1 MLSQIEPRPVAS
13 CSRLRRSL
21 LVALVAVPLAAMA
34 QSTTTVEV
42 WKTPECGCCKD
53 WVSHL
58 QANGFQVIAHDVT
71 DTVDVRRNLSMPEQ
85 FGSCHSGR
93 VNGYALEGHV
103 PAKEIR
109 RLLRERP
116 TAVGLSVPAMPLG
129 APGMDG
135 PAYQGRSLPYDVLLV
150 ASNGKATVYQ
160 AYK

>member
-1 MLSQIEPRPVAS
+1 MSDHLQSCAIEIPSA
-13 CSRLRRSL
+13 LRRAL
-21 LVALVAVPLAAMA
+21 LVAMLAMPLSAFAESA
-34 QSTTTVEV
+34 TTINV

-53 WVSHL
+53 WIKHL
-58 QANGFQVIAHDVT
+58 QSNGFQVVAHDVG
-71 DTVDVRRNLSMPEQ
+71 DTSEMRRKLLMPEQ
-85 FGSCHSGR
+85 FGSCHSGS

-116 TAVGLSVPAMPLG
+116 VAVGLSVPAMPLG

-135 PAYQGRSLPYDVLLV
+135 PEYQGRSFPYEVLLV
-150 ASNGKATVYQ
+150 GKNGKTSVYQ

>member
-1 MLSQIEPRPVAS
+1 MSDHSQSHATEFHNP
-13 CSRLRRSL
+13 LRRAL
-21 LVALVAVPLAAMA
+21 LVTMLAMPISAIA
-34 QSTTTVEV
+34 QSATTIDV

-53 WVSHL
+53 WIKHL
-58 QANGFQVIAHDVT
+58 QSNGFQVVAHDVG
-71 DTVDVRRNLSMPEQ
+71 DTSEMRRKLSMPEQ
-85 FGSCHSGR
+85 YGSCHSGS

-116 TAVGLSVPAMPLG
+116 AAVGLSVPAMPLG

-135 PAYQGRSLPYDVLLV
+135 PEYQGRSFPYEVLLV
-150 ASNGKATVYQ
+150 GKNGKTSVYQ

>member
-1 MLSQIEPRPVAS
+1 MPAHYENRTTEAHGSV
-13 CSRLRRSL
+13 RRSL
-21 LVALVAVPLAAMA
+21 LVALLAMPLSAMA
-34 QSTTTVEV
+34 QSPTTIEV

-53 WVSHL
+53 WIKHL
-58 QANGFQVIAHDVT
+58 QSNGFQVVAHDVG
-71 DTVDVRRNLSMPEQ
+71 DTSEMRRKLSMPEQ
-85 FGSCHSGR
+85 FGSCHSGS

-116 TAVGLSVPAMPLG
+116 VALGLSVPAMPLG

-135 PAYQGRSLPYDVLLV
+135 PEYQGRSFPYEVLLV
-150 ASNGKATVYQ
+150 GKNGKTSVYQ